1 MKYMIGVDVGGT
13 FTDFTLSN
21 AQTGQVQN
29 YKVRSTPA
37 DPSRAI
43 MQGIQ
48 EMLALNGVAYSD
60 VDFLV
65 HGTTVATN
73 ALIEHKGAR
82 TALVVTEGFRDLL
95 EIRDQTR
102 PSLYNLLM
110 DKPEPLVPPPWRIEA
125 RERCLQDG
133 RIFLPLDEE
142 DLRIKLGKLNP
153 DEIESFAICFL
164 FSFINPEH
172 EKRVT
177 DIVREMF
184 PQTYITAS
192 NEVVAEFREYPRMST
207 TVLNAYLGPVMGR
220 YLSNFLNT
228 VKEVGIHVEPYIT
241 QSNGGTL
248 SIRETIQNPV
258 RTAISGPSGGV
269 VASVQLGE
277 LTGYRNM
284 ITFDMGGTSTDISLI
299 QNGLPLTSVER
310 KIEGW
315 PARFPMLDI
324 ITIGAGGGS
333 LAWVD
338 SGGALKIGPQSAG
351 ADPGPA
357 CYMTGGTLPT
367 VTDANIVM
375 QRINPERILGG
386 KMQVSRPLA
395 IQAIEE
401 HVCKQTGLTLMAA
414 ASGMIDVVNAN
425 MVRAIRVV
433 SVERGYDPRDFTL
446 VAFGG
451 AGPLHAVDL
460 ARELGIPRVLV
471 PPSAGTLCSLGLLQT
486 DIRTDHVCS
495 RLIHPDQVTPEEIQE
510 IYTELKAQGKAVLDR
525 ENVAEKDRKYLM
537 WVEARY
543 RRQNYELMIP
553 VEETDFTREGLK
565 EICARFHAE
574 HKKTYGYAQPSAEV
588 EFVNFRLAAVGEL
601 PKAFIAKKQK
611 RAEAGVS
618 EALKP
623 QNHRPVYFKSAN
635 DFIDCAIYD
644 RQDFYAGDVL
654 IGPAIVEQMDATT
667 VIPPNIRCH
676 VDDYGNLILTLEG

>member
-1 MKYMIGVDVGGT
+1 MKYMVGVDVGGT

-21 AQTGQVQN
+21 VETGQVLN
-29 YKVRSTPA
+29 YKVRSTPV
-37 DPSRAI
+37 DPSLAI

-48 EMLALNGVAYSD
+48 EMLAQFGVAYSE

-73 ALIEHKGAR
+73 ALIERKGAK

-102 PSLYNLLM
+102 PSLYNLQM
-110 DKPEPLVPPPWRIEA
+110 EKPEPLVPVSLRVEA

-133 RIFLPLDEE
+133 SVFLPLDEA
-142 DLRIKLGKLNP
+142 DLREKLEHLKRERV
-153 DEIESFAICFL
+153 DSIAICFL
-164 FSFINPEH
+164 FSFVNPEH
-172 EKRVT
+172 EKRAAEL
-177 DIVREMF
+177 VREMF
-184 PQTYITAS
+184 PQAYVTAS

-207 TVLNAYLGPVMGR
+207 TVLNAYLGPVMKR

-228 VKEVGIHVEPYIT
+228 VKEVGIPVDPYIT

-248 SIRETIQNPV
+248 SIHETIKNPV

-269 VASVQLGE
+269 MAAVRLGE

-284 ITFDMGGTSTDISLI
+284 ITFDMGGTSADISLI
-299 QNGLPLTSVER
+299 ENGIPLTSVER
-310 KIEGW
+310 KIDGW

-338 SGGALKIGPQSAG
+338 AGGALKMGPQSAG

-357 CYMTGGTLPT
+357 CYMNGGTRPT

-395 IQAIEE
+395 VQAIEE
-401 HVCKQTGLTLMAA
+401 HVCRRTGLGLMDAA
-414 ASGMIDVVNAN
+414 NGMIDVVNAN

-433 SVERGYDPRDFTL
+433 SVERGYDPQDFTL

-460 ARELGIPRVLV
+460 ARELGIPRVMV

-495 RLIHPDQVTPEEIQE
+495 RLLNPVKVTPDEVRNIF
-510 IYTELKAQGKAVLDR
+510 IELKTQGKAVLDK
-525 ENVAEKDRKYLM
+525 ENVAEHDRKYLM

-553 VEETDFTREGLK
+553 VDEADFTREGLK
-565 EICARFHAE
+565 DICARFHAE
-574 HKKTYGYAQPSAEV
+574 HKKTYGYARPAAEV

-601 PKAFIAKKQK
+601 PKAVISLQPS
-611 RAEAGVS
+611 RTEAGVAT
-618 EALKP
+618 ALSARSF
-623 QNHRPVYFKSAN
+623 RPVYFKSQN
-635 DFIDCAIYD
+635 DFVNCAIYN
-644 RQDFYAGDVL
+644 RQDFYAGDRFS
-654 IGPAIVEQMDATT
+654 GPAIVEQMDATT
-667 VIPPNIRCH
+667 VIPLDVECL
-676 VDDYGNLILTLEG
+676 VDNYGNLILTI

>member
-1 MKYMIGVDVGGT
+1 MKYMVGVDVGGT

-21 AQTGQVQN
+21 VQNGQVLN

-37 DPSRAI
+37 DPSLAI
-43 MQGIQ
+43 MQGIK
-48 EMLALNGVAYSD
+48 EMLAQFGVAYSE

-73 ALIEHKGAR
+73 ALIERKGAK

-102 PSLYNLLM
+102 PSLYNLQM
-110 DKPEPLVPPPWRIEA
+110 EKPEPLVPVSLRVEA

-133 RIFLPLDEE
+133 NVFIPLDEL
-142 DLRIKLGKLNP
+142 DLRAKLDLLKREQV
-153 DEIESFAICFL
+153 DSIAICFL
-164 FSFINPEH
+164 FSFVNSGH
-172 EKRVT
+172 EKRAAEL
-177 DIVREMF
+177 VREMF
-184 PQTYITAS
+184 PQAYVTAS

-207 TVLNAYLGPVMGR
+207 TVLNAYLGPVMKR
-220 YLSNFLNT
+220 YLTNFLNT
-228 VKEVGIHVEPYIT
+228 VKEVGIPVDPYIT

-248 SIRETIQNPV
+248 SIHETIKNPV

-269 VASVQLGE
+269 MAAVRLGE
-277 LTGYRNM
+277 LTGFRNM
-284 ITFDMGGTSTDISLI
+284 ITFDMGGTSADISLI
-299 QNGLPLTSVER
+299 ENGMPLTSVER
-310 KIEGW
+310 KIDGW

-338 SGGALKIGPQSAG
+338 AGGALKMGPQSAG

-357 CYMTGGTLPT
+357 CYMNGGTRPT

-395 IQAIEE
+395 VQAIEE
-401 HVCKQTGLTLMAA
+401 HVCKRTGLALMDAA
-414 ASGMIDVVNAN
+414 NGMIDVVNAN

-433 SVERGYDPRDFTL
+433 SVERGYDPQDFTL

-460 ARELGIPRVLV
+460 ARELGIPRVMV

-495 RLIHPDQVTPEEIQE
+495 RLINPTKVAPDEVRNIF
-510 IYTELKAQGKAVLDR
+510 IELKAQGMAVLEK
-525 ENVAEKDRKYLM
+525 ENVAEHDRKYLM

-553 VEETDFTREGLK
+553 VEEVDFSREGLK
-565 EICARFHAE
+565 DVCARFHAE
-574 HKKTYGYAQPSAEV
+574 HKKTYGYARPAAEV

-601 PKAFIAKKQK
+601 PKAVISQQTS
-611 RAEAGVS
+611 RVEAGDVATLS
-618 EALKP
+618 P
-623 QNHRPVYFKSAN
+623 RSFRPVYFKSQN
-635 DFIDCAIYD
+635 DFVNCAIYN
-644 RQDFYAGDVL
+644 RQDFYAGDAFS
-654 IGPAIVEQMDATT
+654 GPAIVEQMDATT
-667 VIPPNIRCH
+667 VIPPNVQCL
-676 VDDYGNLILTLEG
+676 VDEYGNLILTM